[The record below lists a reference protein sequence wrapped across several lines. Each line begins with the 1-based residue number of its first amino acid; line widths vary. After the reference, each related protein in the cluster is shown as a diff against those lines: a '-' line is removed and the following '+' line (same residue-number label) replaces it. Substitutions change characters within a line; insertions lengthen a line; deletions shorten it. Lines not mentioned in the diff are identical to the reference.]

1 MAKKVFTYRGHTIE
15 ELQKMPL
22 DALAKLLPARQRRNL
37 KRGFTPEQKKI
48 LDKIKKA
55 KKGETVKLRTHCR
68 DLIVLPEMVGL
79 TFEIHNGKEFSRVVI
94 QPEMIG
100 HYFGEFALTRKKVVH
115 GAPGMGATK
124 SSLYV
129 PLK

>member
-1 MAKKVFTYRGHTIE
+1 MAKKIFTYRGHTLE
-15 ELQKMPL
+15 ELKNMPL
-22 DALAKLLPARQRRNL
+22 DAVAKLIPSRQRRSL

-48 LDKIKKA
+48 LDKIRKA
-55 KKGETVKLRTHCR
+55 AKGETVKLRTHCR
-68 DLIVLPEMVGL
+68 DLVVLPEMVGL
-79 TFEIHNGKEFSRVVI
+79 TFEIHNGKEFSRVMI

-100 HYFGEFALTRKKVVH
+100 HYLGEFALTRKKVTH